1 MNDGQDLAS
10 FSHAGVRVSALV
22 PETWEASEVS
32 GNSIRFF
39 GPAHPDLDDYR
50 PTFSITLGEPNGFGE
65 EWFRQFTEAS
75 LENLRRECSGFALRA
90 TERFTLSS
98 LVDVHAV
105 WYTWD
110 SESGLAFAQLQAL
123 GLMDRYHMYLINAAT
138 LLPLADLHLPAFDG
152 VLRSLR
158 MLPAFASDN
167 TVYYTL

>member
-1 MNDGQDLAS
+1 MNDGQDFAS

-22 PETWEASEVS
+22 PETWEASEIS
-32 GNSIRFF
+32 ANAIRFF
-39 GPAHPDLDDYR
+39 GPAHADRDAYR
-50 PTFSITLGEPNGFGE
+50 PTFSITLGEPDGFGE
-65 EWFRQFTEAS
+65 EWFREFTEAS
-75 LENLRRECSGFALRA
+75 VENLRRECNGFALRS

-105 WYTWD
+105 WYTWE

-138 LLPLADLHLPAFDG
+138 LLPLADLHLPVFDG

-158 MLPAFASDN
+158 MLPALASDH
-167 TVYYTL
+167 TLYSTQ